1 MTTSHTPAVLV
12 TGGARGIGAAT
23 VRAFYDDGAA
33 VVIGDVLN
41 EEAAQ
46 LAKELGRRALAAHLD
61 VTDADSWAAA
71 VRTAEKAF
79 GPLSVVVNNAGILTM
94 GPIADQTESD
104 FRRTLDVDLV
114 GCWLGMRAALPS
126 LRRAGGGAIVN
137 VSSTAGLQGY
147 AGLSAYVASKWAVR
161 GMTKTAA
168 LEFAAD
174 GVRVCSVHP
183 GPIRTPMTQA
193 MDDSVAAGQPLPRFG
208 RPEEVAD
215 MVLFAALRATYSTGC
230 EFIVDGGAT
239 TGAVVALPSH

>member
-1 MTTSHTPAVLV
+1 MTTPHTPAVLV

-23 VRAFYDDGAA
+23 VRAFHEDGTA

-46 LAKELGRRALAAHLD
+46 LAKELGERALAVHLD
-61 VTDADSWAAA
+61 VADAKSWTDA
-71 VRTAEKAF
+71 VRATEEAF
-79 GPLSVVVNNAGILTM
+79 GSLSALVNNAGILTT
-94 GPIADQTESD
+94 GPIADQSEAD
-104 FRRTLDVDLV
+104 FRRTLDVNLV

-126 LRRAGGGAIVN
+126 LRRTGGGAIVN

-147 AGLSAYVASKWAVR
+147 AGLAAYVASKWAVR

-215 MVLFAALRATYSTGC
+215 LVLFAAMRATYSTGC

-239 TGAVVALPSH
+239 TGAVVALPHH